1 MGSSVE
7 NRSHVDSVFNRMYP
21 PQRVASVSQDQEPDN
36 NNSGDSRLLATAWHE
51 AGHAL
56 VAVIVGRPIQKVT
69 VAPAKLQTGGVRLG
83 AVRFQKGRS
92 KSTNDWLE
100 DEVLILLAGMVAESK
115 FTGQYC
121 QASASHD
128 LRAARNLMDKR
139 AATERQMEKLER
151 RLLDKVEHLLEQS
164 HHVAALKM
172 IVDELMEKQT
182 IKGRTVK
189 HFLNM
194 ATQQR

>member
-1 MGSSVE
+1 MW
-7 NRSHVDSVFNRMYP
+7 P
-21 PQRVASVSQDQEPDN
+21 VSNKELLESDDGP
-36 NNSGDSRLLATAWHE
+36 DSRLLATAWHE

-56 VAVIVGRPIQKVT
+56 VAAIVGRPIQKVT
-69 VAPAKLQTGGVRLG
+69 VAPANMQTGGVRLG
-83 AVRFQKGRS
+83 AVKFQKGRS

-121 QASASHD
+121 ESGARQD
-128 LRAARNLMDKR
+128 LRVARNLMDKR

-151 RLLDKVEHLLEQS
+151 RLVDKVEHLLEQP
-164 HHVAALKM
+164 HHVSALKM
-172 IVDELMEKQT
+172 IVDELIEKRT

-194 ATQQR
+194 ASQQRKT

>member
-1 MGSSVE
+1 M
-7 NRSHVDSVFNRMYP
+7 NP
-21 PQRVASVSQDQEPDN
+21 PQRAVSVNQDQVPDN
-36 NNSGDSRLLATAWHE
+36 NRSDDPKLLATAWHE

-69 VAPAKLQTGGVRLG
+69 VAPANLQTGGVRLG
-83 AVRFQKGRS
+83 AVKFQKGRS

-121 QASASHD
+121 QASAGHD
-128 LRAARNLMDKR
+128 LRAARNLIDKR

-151 RLLDKVEHLLEQS
+151 RLLDKVNHLLEQP

-172 IVDELMEKQT
+172 IVDELIQQQT

>member
-1 MGSSVE
+1 MSDE
-7 NRSHVDSVFNRMYP
+7 DP
-21 PQRVASVSQDQEPDN
+21 K
-36 NNSGDSRLLATAWHE
+36 LLATAWHE

-56 VAVIVGRPIQKVT
+56 VAAIVGRPIQKVT
-69 VAPAKLQTGGVRLG
+69 ITPANLQTGGVRLG
-83 AVRFQKGRS
+83 AVKFQKGRS

-121 QASASHD
+121 DDGARQD
-128 LRAARNLMDKR
+128 LRAVRNLINQR

-151 RLLDKVEHLLEQS
+151 RLLDKVEHLLEQD

-172 IVDELMEKQT
+172 IVDQLMKTQT
-182 IKGRTVK
+182 IKGRTVI
-189 HFLNM
+189 HFLNQ
-194 ATQQR
+194 ALQQR

>member
-1 MGSSVE
+1 MNNE
-7 NRSHVDSVFNRMYP
+7 DSP
-21 PQRVASVSQDQEPDN
+21 AGGTSDDPK
-36 NNSGDSRLLATAWHE
+36 LLATAWHE

-56 VAVIVGRPIQKVT
+56 VAAIVGRPIQKVT
-69 VAPAKLQTGGVRLG
+69 ISPANLQTGGVRLG
-83 AVRFQKGRS
+83 AVKFQKGRS

-121 QASASHD
+121 ESGARQD
-128 LRAARNLMDKR
+128 LRTARNLMDRR

-151 RLLDKVEHLLEQS
+151 RLLDKVEHLLDQS
-164 HHVAALKM
+164 HHIAALKM
-172 IVDELMEKQT
+172 IVNELIEKQT

-189 HFLNM
+189 HFLNQ
-194 ATQQR
+194 ALQQR

>member
-1 MGSSVE
+1 MGSSVK
-7 NRSHVDSVFNRMYP
+7 NRSYVDSVFNRMNP
-21 PQRVASVSQDQEPDN
+21 PQRAVSVNQDQVPDN
-36 NNSGDSRLLATAWHE
+36 NRSDDPKLLATAWHE

-69 VAPAKLQTGGVRLG
+69 VAPANLQTGGVRLG
-83 AVRFQKGRS
+83 AVKFQKGRS

-121 QASASHD
+121 QASAGHD

-151 RLLDKVEHLLEQS
+151 RLLDKVNHLLEQP

-172 IVDELMEKQT
+172 IVDELIQQQT

>member
-1 MGSSVE
+1 MNDEDSPKNE
-7 NRSHVDSVFNRMYP
+7 NSP
-21 PQRVASVSQDQEPDN
+21 APD
-36 NNSGDSRLLATAWHE
+36 LLATAWHE

-56 VAVIVGRPIQKVT
+56 VASIVGRPIQKVT
-69 VAPAKLQTGGVRLG
+69 VSPAQLQTGGVRLG
-83 AVRFQKGRS
+83 AVKFQKGRS

-121 QASASHD
+121 SASARLD
-128 LRAARNLMDKR
+128 LRAARNLMNQR

-164 HHVAALKM
+164 HHEAALKM
-172 IVDELMEKQT
+172 IVDELLKKQT

-189 HFLNM
+189 HFLNQ
-194 ATQQR
+194 ALQQRKK

>member
-1 MGSSVE
+1 
-7 NRSHVDSVFNRMYP
+7 
-21 PQRVASVSQDQEPDN
+21 VSDEDPK
-36 NNSGDSRLLATAWHE
+36 LLATAWHE

-56 VAVIVGRPIQKVT
+56 VAAIVGRPIQKVT
-69 VAPAKLQTGGVRLG
+69 ITPANLQTGGVRLG
-83 AVRFQKGRS
+83 AVKFQKGRS

-121 QASASHD
+121 DDGARQD
-128 LRAARNLMDKR
+128 LRAVRNLINQR

-151 RLLDKVEHLLEQS
+151 RLLDKVEHLLEQD

-172 IVDELMEKQT
+172 IVDQLMKTQT
-182 IKGRTVK
+182 IKGRTVI
-189 HFLNM
+189 HFLNQ
-194 ATQQR
+194 ALQQR

>member
-1 MGSSVE
+1 MKVNNE
-7 NRSHVDSVFNRMYP
+7 DATDRDSTADP
-21 PQRVASVSQDQEPDN
+21 K
-36 NNSGDSRLLATAWHE
+36 LLATAWHE

-56 VAVIVGRPIQKVT
+56 VAAILGRPIQKVT
-69 VAPAKLQTGGVRLG
+69 VAPANMQTGGVRLG
-83 AVRFQKGRS
+83 AVKFQKGRS

-100 DEVLILLAGMVAESK
+100 DEVLILFAGMVAESK

-121 QASASHD
+121 ETGARHD
-128 LRAARNLMDKR
+128 LAAARNLMDKR

-151 RLLDKVEHLLEQS
+151 RLLDKVEHQLEQP

-172 IVDELMEKQT
+172 IVDELIERQT

-194 ATQQR
+194 ATQQHRA

>member
-1 MGSSVE
+1 MGVVNNEELSGSI
-7 NRSHVDSVFNRMYP
+7 D
-21 PQRVASVSQDQEPDN
+21 EPDQ
-36 NNSGDSRLLATAWHE
+36 RLLATAWHE

-56 VAVIVGRPIQKVT
+56 VAAIVGRPIQKVT
-69 VAPAKLQTGGVRLG
+69 VAPANLQTGGVRLG
-83 AVRFQKGRS
+83 AVKFQKGRS

-121 QASASHD
+121 ESGARQD
-128 LRAARNLMDKR
+128 LRAVRNLIDKR

-151 RLLDKVEHLLEQS
+151 RLLDKVEHLLEQP

-172 IVDELMEKQT
+172 IVDELIEKQT
-182 IKGRTVK
+182 IKGRTVQ
-189 HFLNM
+189 HFVRM
-194 ATQQR
+194 ALQQRKT

>member
-1 MGSSVE
+1 MSDE
-7 NRSHVDSVFNRMYP
+7 DP
-21 PQRVASVSQDQEPDN
+21 K
-36 NNSGDSRLLATAWHE
+36 LLATAWHE

-56 VAVIVGRPIQKVT
+56 VAAIVGRPIQKLT
-69 VAPAKLQTGGVRLG
+69 ITPANLQTGGVRLG
-83 AVRFQKGRS
+83 AVKFQKGRS

-121 QASASHD
+121 DDGARQD
-128 LRAARNLMDKR
+128 LRAVRNLINQR

-151 RLLDKVEHLLEQS
+151 RLLDKVEHLLEQD

-172 IVDELMEKQT
+172 IVDQLMKTQT
-182 IKGRTVK
+182 IKGRTVI
-189 HFLNM
+189 HFLNQ
-194 ATQQR
+194 ALQQR

>member
-1 MGSSVE
+1 
-7 NRSHVDSVFNRMYP
+7 
-21 PQRVASVSQDQEPDN
+21 VA
-36 NNSGDSRLLATAWHE
+36 A
-51 AGHAL
+51 
-56 VAVIVGRPIQKVT
+56 IVGRPIQKVT
-69 VAPAKLQTGGVRLG
+69 VEPANMQTGGVRLG
-83 AVRFQKGRS
+83 AVKFQKGRS

-121 QASASHD
+121 ESGARQDLSAV
-128 LRAARNLMDKR
+128 RNLIDRR
-139 AATERQMEKLER
+139 AATERQMEKLEQ
-151 RLLDKVEHLLEQS
+151 RLLDKVEHLLDQP

-172 IVDELMEKQT
+172 IVDELMAKQT

-194 ATQQR
+194 AMQQQKM